1 MFNDLHTFHIPV
13 MGIGFSIDTPLKVA
27 RYGISSVISLVDDT
41 LIEHMRKF
49 YCNAYRVE
57 YHEIK
62 NDEHD
67 HRARR
72 ITEYLNLLDSIVQ
85 KQFEDLK
92 HSAFEPGTEIT
103 KYFELLPDSSPVRK
117 SYNTMLTVK
126 DPEEKHKLQ
135 ELLREKIR
143 PGSIDVN
150 IMTKLDRTNYAPNG
164 DELPE
169 EFSDALSA
177 LRGYASS
184 TLVSGIVLSAGFNRR
199 LYAYLEKFKDFYAD
213 HAGAIKKKIILKV
226 SDYRSCITQGKFLA
240 KKGLWI
246 SEYRIESGLN
256 CGGHAFTSNGYPLGP
271 ILEELKSKKEEFI
284 ASLRK
289 IYEEALKL
297 KNQISIHTPPDPKI
311 TVQGGIGT
319 AQEDRFLREHY
330 HVDGTGWATP
340 FLLVPE
346 VTNVDD
352 KTLQKLADADEDDL
366 YLSNSSPMG
375 IPFNNLR
382 TAESNLAQEQ
392 RVKENHPG
400 SRCPR
405 GHLCFNTEFTKQPIC
420 LGSRQYQKL
429 KLDQLEHSKDPDKE
443 NQIQDV
449 IVKTCICFDLGAS
462 ALLKYGIQ
470 TTDKELTPAVCP
482 GPNLAYFSKV
492 MTFKEMVDHIYG
504 RTNVLNAKD
513 RPHMFI
519 KELHIYINNFVD
531 QLKHCK
537 CTLTEN
543 QIKQFEEFKTNM
555 LDGVAYYK
563 KLFEK
568 ELRLAQDQKEK
579 ILNELKNLESKILA
593 FKLSAENPFCQTH
606 LA

>member
-1 MFNDLHTFHIPV
+1 MFKDLHTFHIPV
-13 MGIGFSIDTPLKVA
+13 MGIGFSIDTPVKVA
-27 RYGISSVISLVDDT
+27 RYGIPSVISLVDDT

-49 YCNAYRVE
+49 YCNVYHVD
-57 YHEIK
+57 YHEITH
-62 NDEHD
+62 NEHD

-72 ITEYLNLLDSIVQ
+72 ITEYLDLLDSIVR
-85 KQFEDLK
+85 KQFEELK
-92 HSAFEPGTEIT
+92 ASAFEKGTEIT
-103 KYFELLPDSSPVRK
+103 KYFELLPDTSPAK
-117 SYNTMLTVK
+117 KMYTTMLATK
-126 DPEEKHKLQ
+126 NTAEKQKLQ
-135 ELLREKIR
+135 EILREKIR

-150 IMTKLDRTNYAPNG
+150 IMTKLDRTNYAPTG
-164 DELPE
+164 EELPE

-184 TLVSGIVLSAGFNRR
+184 TLNSAIVLSAGFNRR
-199 LYAYLEKFKDFYAD
+199 LYSYLEQFKDFYAD
-213 HAGAIKKKIILKV
+213 KTGEIKKKIILKV

-271 ILEELKSKKEEFI
+271 ILEEMKVKKDEFV

-289 IYEEALKL
+289 IYNEAIKL
-297 KNQISIHTPPDPKI
+297 KNQLTSHTPPDPKI

-319 AQEDRFLREHY
+319 AEEDRFLREHY
-330 HVDGTGWATP
+330 RVDGTGWATP

-352 KTLQKLADADEDDL
+352 KTLQKLVDADEHDL

-375 IPFNNLR
+375 IPFNNLK
-382 TAESNLAQEQ
+382 TSDSNLAQEK

-400 SRCPR
+400 SRCPL
-405 GHLCFNTEFTKQPIC
+405 GHLRFNTEFTQQPIC

-429 KLDQLEHSKDPDKE
+429 KLDQLAQSTDPEKIH
-443 NQIQDV
+443 QINDV
-449 IVKTCICFDLGAS
+449 IAKTCICFDLGAS
-462 ALLKYGIQ
+462 ALIKNKIQ
-470 TTDKELTPAVCP
+470 TADKELTPAVCP

-492 MTFKEMVDHIYG
+492 MTLKEMVDHIYG
-504 RTNVLNAKD
+504 RANFLNSKI

-519 KELHIYINNFVD
+519 KELNIYINNLVD

-555 LDGVAYYK
+555 LDGISYYK
-563 KLFEK
+563 NLFGK
-568 ELRLAQDQKEK
+568 ELLLAQNQKEK
-579 ILNELKNLESKILA
+579 IMQELEDLEVKILG
-593 FKLSAENPFCQTH
+593 FKLSPANPFHQAH